1 MQIELNDLFTFL
13 FSFFG
18 GGGLGFVAIKLFMQK
33 EAKEA
38 VKGDLIKIEESIKDL
53 KAEVTEAV
61 GKMANDYVTCKF
73 CNMQHEN
80 LNTLLKCMDD
90 KLDVLIDRDRK

>member
-1 MQIELNDLFTFL
+1 MLIEANDIFMFL
-13 FSFFG
+13 LSFFG
-18 GGGLGFVAIKLFMQK
+18 GGGLGFLAIKLFMQK

-38 VKGDLIKIEESIKDL
+38 VKEDLKKIEKSIEEFKKDVSETI
-53 KAEVTEAV
+53 K
-61 GKMANDYVTCKF
+61 KMTNDYVTCKY

-90 KLDVLIDRDRK
+90 KLDVLIERH

>member
-1 MQIELNDLFTFL
+1 MQIDTNDVINFL
-13 FSFFG
+13 VSFFG
-18 GGGLGFVAIKLFMQK
+18 GGGLGFMAVRLFMQK

-38 VKGDLIKIEESIKDL
+38 VKEDLKKIETSIKEL
-53 KAEVTEAV
+53 KKEVSDAV
-61 GKMANDYVTCKF
+61 KKMTDDYVTCKY

-90 KLDVLIDRDRK
+90 KLDVLIERQ

>member
-18 GGGLGFVAIKLFMQK
+18 GGGLGFIAIKLFMRK

-61 GKMANDYVTCKF
+61 SKMANDYVTCKF

-90 KLDVLIDRDRK
+90 KLDVLIERDRK

>member
-38 VKGDLIKIEESIKDL
+38 VKGDLRKIEER
-53 KAEVTEAV
+53 
-61 GKMANDYVTCKF
+61 Y
-73 CNMQHEN
+73 
-80 LNTLLKCMDD
+80 LLLHQVVKNSRWFMTIM
-90 KLDVLIDRDRK
+90 LRGLI

>member
-38 VKGDLIKIEESIKDL
+38 VKGDLRKIEESIKEL
-53 KAEVTEAV
+53 KAEVAEAV
-61 GKMANDYVTCKF
+61 SKMANDYVTCKF
-73 CNMQHEN
+73 YNMQHEN

-90 KLDVLIDRDRK
+90 NLDVLIERNRK

>member
-18 GGGLGFVAIKLFMQK
+18 GGGLGFIAIKLFMQK

-53 KAEVTEAV
+53 SIKVKLTWEV
-61 GKMANDYVTCKF
+61 
-73 CNMQHEN
+73 
-80 LNTLLKCMDD
+80 
-90 KLDVLIDRDRK
+90 